1 MQAKKLGF
9 GCMRLPLKV
18 PKIQTSVDKKQV
30 CEMVDSF
37 IENGFTYFDTA
48 YMYHAF
54 KSESAMRE
62 CLVKRH
68 PRDSFTLADKLPTMM
83 IKFQGEQERIFESQL
98 KKCGVEYF
106 DYYLLHC
113 LNESNYK
120 ACKKYSSFEYTAKKK
135 EQGIIKKLGFSFHD
149 NAELLDKI
157 LTEHPEMDFVQL
169 QINYLDWNSE
179 KIQSR
184 LCYEVA
190 RKHGKDIVVMEPV
203 KGGALANVPAE
214 AEKLFRQY
222 NPDASPAS
230 WAVRYAASLDGVMM
244 VLSGMSNMQQLQD
257 NMSYMKDLK
266 PLNNEEYHI
275 INEAVR
281 IINKSISIPCTAC
294 HYCTDE
300 CPQNIEIPKYFEL
313 FNSSDADNAAKQYK
327 ELNAEFGKAS
337 DCIGCKSCERHCP
350 QHLEITK
357 YLKDVANKFEQE
369 V

>member
-120 ACKKYSSFEYTAKKK
+120 
-135 EQGIIKKLGFSFHD
+135 D
-149 NAELLDKI
+149 
-157 LTEHPEMDFVQL
+157 
-169 QINYLDWNSE
+169 
-179 KIQSR
+179 
-184 LCYEVA
+184 
-190 RKHGKDIVVMEPV
+190 
-203 KGGALANVPAE
+203 
-214 AEKLFRQY
+214 
-222 NPDASPAS
+222 
-230 WAVRYAASLDGVMM
+230 
-244 VLSGMSNMQQLQD
+244 
-257 NMSYMKDLK
+257 
-266 PLNNEEYHI
+266 
-275 INEAVR
+275 
-281 IINKSISIPCTAC
+281 
-294 HYCTDE
+294 
-300 CPQNIEIPKYFEL
+300 
-313 FNSSDADNAAKQYK
+313 
-327 ELNAEFGKAS
+327 
-337 DCIGCKSCERHCP
+337 
-350 QHLEITK
+350 
-357 YLKDVANKFEQE
+357 
-369 V
+369 